1 MKKTLIVIILLTAFT
16 ITKAQTK
23 ISGTVKDNR
32 NQPLA
37 GANITIKDSYDGT
50 TSDSLGRFSFTTTE
64 QGDKIIE
71 VSLLSY
77 KTFEKPL
84 KLDGTAQRLDVILKE
99 KPNELTAV
107 TVTAGAFEAGDRK
120 KTTILNSID
129 IVTTASAN
137 ADITGALK
145 TLPGTQQV
153 GESEGLFVRGGT
165 ATESKIFIDGTQVNN
180 FFYSSTPGIASRG
193 RFNPFLFKG
202 TVFSTG
208 GYSALYG
215 QALSSA
221 LILETIDLPDQSSA
235 SVGASFFFGGGGFQ
249 YLDKKKRYSWGANY
263 NYTNLELAF
272 KIIKQKQDF
281 YKSPVFH
288 EGDANF
294 RIKTSKTGMI
304 KYYFYLS
311 SGKLGFRINDIDT
324 PNLKSAFGLD
334 NINMYHNLSWKERI
348 GKGWKL
354 SAGISFSTNRDK
366 INNELQNE
374 AGQKQVIGTPAY
386 LLFKNNNLET
396 KGNFLQA
403 RVVLEKKL
411 PGINALRFG
420 LENSYSNERAAFTL
434 YNGTTFSDTV
444 KQNTLAGFAETDI
457 YLTNY
462 LAAKI
467 GLRAE
472 HSDALNKNNL
482 APRLSLAYKFTN
494 QAQVSLAYGIFY
506 QNPERRYLPTPY
518 TIGFSKATH
527 YIAQYQR
534 INNIYSFRAEVFYKK
549 YDRLY
554 KTGSNGFGKEVAI
567 NTNGNGD
574 AKGLEIFWRDKKTIK
589 NMDYWISY
597 SYLDTKRDFLNYPS
611 LLEPSFATKHTAS
624 FVVKKFVLKWK
635 TGFNAAYNFATGR
648 PYYNL
653 QYNSGLNK
661 YVVADKG
668 TTINYNNLSFS
679 LNYLPY
685 LGNTKSKKFM
695 VVVLSLS
702 NVLGQN
708 QVYTYNYSTDG
719 KRKEAVT
726 PPSRRFF
733 FVGVFINFGVDRTED
748 AINSNL

>member
-1 MKKTLIVIILLTAFT
+1 MKKLFFFLATTLSLVAVQ
-16 ITKAQTK
+16 AQTK

-32 NQPLA
+32 NQPMA
-37 GANITIKDSYDGT
+37 GANITIKDTYDGT

-64 QGDKIIE
+64 KGEKMLE

-77 KTFEKPL
+77 KTYEKNIT
-84 KLDGTAQRLDVILKE
+84 LDGTAQKLDVVLKE

-107 TVTAGAFEAGDRK
+107 TVTAGAFEASDK
-120 KTTILNSID
+120 KRTTILNSID

-153 GESEGLFVRGGT
+153 GESEGLFVRGGS

-221 LILETIDLPDQSSA
+221 LILETIDLPDQTSA
-235 SVGASFFFGGGGFQ
+235 NVGASFFFGGGGFQ
-249 YLDKKKRYSWGANY
+249 YLDKKKKYSWGANY
-263 NYTNLELAF
+263 NY
-272 KIIKQKQDF
+272 
-281 YKSPVFH
+281 YKDPVFH

-294 RIKTSKTGMI
+294 RIKTSQTGMI

-311 SGKLGFRINDIDT
+311 SGKVAFRSNDIDT
-324 PNLKSAFGLD
+324 PGMKTSFNLE
-334 NINMYHNLSWKERI
+334 NVNMYHNLSWKEKI
-348 GKGWKL
+348 GKGWRL
-354 SAGISFSTNRDK
+354 NAGVSFGTNQDK
-366 INNELQNE
+366 IANELQNE
-374 AGQKQVIGTPAY
+374 AGQKQTINTPAY
-386 LLFKNNNLET
+386 LLFKNNNLRVRG
-396 KGNFLQA
+396 KFLQS
-403 RVVLEKKL
+403 RLVLEKKL

-420 LENSYSNERAAFTL
+420 MENSYSDEKTDFTL
-434 YNGTTFSDTV
+434 YDGSVFRDTV
-444 KQNTLAGFAETDI
+444 KQNTLAVFAESDI
-457 YLTNY
+457 YITNY

-467 GLRAE
+467 GVRAE
-472 HSDALNKNNL
+472 HADVLNKNNL
-482 APRLSLAYKFTN
+482 APRLALAYKFTN
-494 QAQVSLAYGIFY
+494 QAQVSLAYGMFY

-518 TIGFSKATH
+518 TVEFSKASH
-527 YIAQYQR
+527 YILQYQKMSSV
-534 INNIYSFRAEVFYKK
+534 YSFRTELFYKK

-554 KTGSNGFGKEVAI
+554 KTGTDGFGKEVVA
-567 NTNGNGD
+567 NTNGKGD
-574 AKGLEIFWRDKKTIK
+574 AKGFEVFWRDKKTIK
-589 NMDYWISY
+589 NTDYWISY

-624 FVVKKFVLKWK
+624 LVVKKFVMKWK

-661 YVVADKG
+661 YVVADQGK
-668 TTINYNNLSFS
+668 TINYNNLSFS

-685 LGNTKSKKFM
+685 LGNTKSNKFL
-695 VVVLSLS
+695 VLVMSLS

-708 QVYTYNYSTDG
+708 QVYTYNYSANG
-719 KRKEAVT
+719 SRKEAVT

-733 FVGVFINFGVDRTED
+733 FIGVFISFGVDRTQD